1 MRTTSIK
8 NAYCCTSKI
17 SSKYIVEQN
26 VLFIHHGAIL
36 DWHGAG
42 MKAADSVVQRG
53 FHLSQLRGELLSFTR
68 FADSVGS
75 LELGACGFGANCSGN
90 Y

>member
-36 DWHGAG
+36 DWHGVG
-42 MKAADSVVQRG
+42 MKVAGSVVQRG
-53 FHLSQLRGELLSFTR
+53 CFISLSFEVSCFPLQDLPT
-68 FADSVGS
+68 ALVV
-75 LELGACGFGANCSGN
+75 
-90 Y
+90 

>member
-1 MRTTSIK
+1 MPTTSIK
-8 NAYCCTSKI
+8 NAYCCMSKV

-36 DWHGAG
+36 GWHGAG

-53 FHLSQLRGELLSFTR
+53 CFISLSFEVSCFPLQDLPT
-68 FADSVGS
+68 ASVV
-75 LELGACGFGANCSGN
+75 
-90 Y
+90 